1 MIQHTRYCDRC
12 GNEIIDSKCSTVIEA
27 LKTLSDIAQKILDG
41 KGFPKYYVGI
51 KDGPEL
57 VMKVETKGTKKIY
70 SVFVIANYHGVQMT
84 LPINDAEAVK
94 EWIRIERSSEAE

>member
-1 MIQHTRYCDRC
+1 MKVD
-12 GNEIIDSKCSTVIEA
+12 EFE
-27 LKTLSDIAQKILDG
+27 
-41 KGFPKYYVGI
+41 FPAK
-51 KDGPEL
+51 L

-94 EWIRIERSSEAE
+94 EWIRIERSSEDGM

>member
-51 KDGPEL
+51 KEGPEL
-57 VMKVETKGTKKIY
+57 DLCEKCLDELRDFMKAGREEKADT
-70 SVFVIANYHGVQMT
+70 
-84 LPINDAEAVK
+84 
-94 EWIRIERSSEAE
+94 